1 MDFIIDIV
9 FVVIILFCMF
19 MGFRRGFTRS
29 LISICV
35 KAVSFTTGLIL
46 SNKFAPML
54 YNSQFKDGVMRNID
68 MRVDDSVSANLSE
81 QVTTV
86 SNSVPNVLSGIAK
99 IFNVNELYIEEKIDA
114 IKMSDNVAATLES
127 AVVGPIVNGICRI
140 IIFAIVSIACSIILG
155 AVANIVCGFV
165 RLPKLKKC
173 DEILGISLGLFN
185 GIFVTML
192 LSYFIVIVA
201 SLIDS
206 NEIVRIVDSSI
217 FIDLFSK
224 IKIFV

>member
-35 KAVSFTTGLIL
+35 KAVSLTTGLIL

-99 IFNVNELYIEEKIDA
+99 IFDVNELYIEEKIDA

-192 LSYFIVIVA
+192 LSYLIVIVA